1 MNDERWRQ
9 RFSNYL
15 KALQTLRRA
24 VDLAERR
31 DLSELEQ
38 QGLVQ
43 GFEFTH
49 ELAWNVLKDYLEDQG
64 VMGLIGSKD
73 ATRTA
78 FQNGLIDEGEVWMQM
93 IKSRNLSSHTY
104 NLEIAEEIVENIL
117 TRFHPAFEALAKRF
131 TTICDRKD
139 GRHE

>member
-1 MNDERWRQ
+1 MNEERWRQ
-9 RFSNYL
+9 RFGNYL

-24 VDLAERR
+24 VELAEQR

-49 ELAWNVLKDYLEDQG
+49 ELAWKVLKDYLEDQG
-64 VMGLIGSKD
+64 FTNIIGSKG

-104 NLEIAEEIVENIL
+104 NPEIAEEIVENIL

-131 TTICDRKD
+131 TTICDRKE